1 MRSAAYLDVNVR
13 SQPVA
18 AYARMA
24 AIEVTK
30 SGRRIAAPHQ
40 PAERPKPTVSKSE
53 SAAANDGKQTS
64 VVIPIRCPPY
74 GI

>member
-30 SGRRIAAPHQ
+30 SGR
-40 PAERPKPTVSKSE
+40 
-53 SAAANDGKQTS
+53 
-64 VVIPIRCPPY
+64 
-74 GI
+74 